1 MSGAERKSLRAEAL
15 AALAAVPRFASWRAL
30 SAWQVFGLDDTAL
43 PAYGLATPDE
53 AHEAESHST
62 VRNRCQLVL
71 ALKRTG
77 GELIED
83 DLDDDADA
91 AASAIQD
98 ALREA
103 SRSCDLTQT
112 NTKIDA
118 SGIKRAG
125 SVELTFSVIY
135 WVDDPE

>member
-1 MSGAERKSLRAEAL
+1 MSGAERKALRLEAMQAL
-15 AALAAVPRFASWRAL
+15 DAAARFASWRAV
-30 SAWQVFGLDDTAL
+30 SAWQVFGLDETAL

-53 AHEAESHST
+53 THEADSHST

-77 GELIED
+77 GDLIED

-91 AASAIQD
+91 AASAIQA
-98 ALREA
+98 ALRGP
-103 SRSCDLTQT
+103 SRSCYLTQT

-125 SVELTFSVIY
+125 SVELTFTVIY